1 MIAKINLIGLSYAQ
15 LESFV
20 LAEGEKRFRAKQL
33 YQWIY
38 HKQADTFEIMTN
50 FSKVFRNRLQDIA
63 QLGTLTLLKEQTS
76 EDGTRKFLF
85 ELEDSYQI
93 EAVYIPKE
101 RRKTVCLST
110 QAGCKLNC
118 AFCATGKLGF
128 NRDLSI
134 NEIIEQLLIIQRLVD
149 TRITNIVFMG
159 MGEPLLNYD
168 NVIASINLFNKV
180 MEIGMR
186 KITLS
191 TAGIVPGIY
200 RLAHEP
206 KQLQL
211 AISLN
216 ASNNALRTKLMPINK
231 KYPIGELLEAAYHY
245 NKITKQHLTFEYI
258 LIPKVN
264 DFFSNA
270 EELANLLRR
279 IECKINLIPY
289 NPIPQKIGEKG
300 KKWKKPNYLRIEA
313 FQKVLRARC
322 HFAVT
327 LRNSRGSSIG
337 AACGQ
342 LSGNQ

>member
-1 MIAKINLIGLSYAQ
+1 MTIKFKVMLRVKLTWTCGFCGDVNESYSNRRWDMNVCKCGKSSVD
-15 LESFV
+15 LE
-20 LAEGEKRFRAKQL
+20 KY
-33 YQWIY
+33 YQRI
-38 HKQADTFEIMTN
+38 FG
-50 FSKVFRNRLQDIA
+50 KVIKVSSQ
-63 QLGTLTLLKEQTS
+63 EQ
-76 EDGTRKFLF
+76 
-85 ELEDSYQI
+85 I
-93 EAVYIPKE
+93 
-101 RRKTVCLST
+101 
-110 QAGCKLNC
+110 
-118 AFCATGKLGF
+118 
-128 NRDLSI
+128 
-134 NEIIEQLLIIQRLVD
+134 
-149 TRITNIVFMG
+149 
-159 MGEPLLNYD
+159 YD